1 MEKLRELI
9 GKYFSG
15 SITKSEL
22 RELESLIKNDA
33 NRKEFE
39 EFAKDQYLLNRELPS
54 FDVEGGFANIQEKL
68 AKPKNRKYHVFLK
81 AAAAI
86 LLLIGL
92 SSVLKVFY
100 NGNSSINLE
109 IPENAITIQLEDGTV
124 KILSETESEL
134 ITNDKGQ
141 VIAKKDHGVIN
152 YRKFNDKIVDLNEQS
167 VIYNEISVPLGKKF
181 KLILEDGTFVTI
193 NSGSKIRYPI
203 AFAVNAPREVFLD
216 GEAFFEVT
224 KDSER
229 PFQVY
234 QRGLKVE
241 VLGTRFNV
249 NGYAENSTVNTVL
262 IEGSVGLSNDKTSTS
277 NTKMRIIKPGE
288 MGLFNNKSSEID
300 VQKVDVE
307 EFVAWIDNRLVFKVR
322 PFENI
327 LKVLE
332 RHFDVK
338 INNEY
343 KQLNNKRFFAKFDN
357 ETIEEI
363 FRSFQESQ
371 AFEYKVEGREITIYE
386 PLKTK

>member
-124 KILSETESEL
+124 KILSETESEV

-343 KQLNNKRFFAKFDN
+343 KQLNDKRFFAKFDN

>member
-54 FDVEGGFANIQEKL
+54 FDVEGSFANIQEKL
-68 AKPKNRKYHVFLK
+68 AKPKNSKYHVFLK

-100 NGNSSINLE
+100 NGNSSTNLV

-124 KILSETESEL
+124 KILSETESEV

-343 KQLNNKRFFAKFDN
+343 KQLNDKQFFAKFDN